1 MKQYTFHPAP
11 NCHPDRQ
18 YAPYNPAAFIPTY
31 PSYNSNNSNNSNN
44 KRHSVQNYTGIY
56 NGFANSDRNGGNKP
70 TRPTSYMPPPSSG
83 QYYQAY
89 RVNARRPSI
98 TTIPPAPTR
107 PPPPPPR
114 QSNPAPNP
122 EAAKSKHLRRLSPLV
137 IPASASPPPIFLK
150 PEPPRMP
157 PPPQQQQQQQQY
169 RPYQVQPP
177 PSNTLP
183 QQHPRPPPPL
193 LRPSPQRP
201 PPRPASAEI
210 ESFLYQNPCMLPPML
225 PSPSTDHH
233 LLPTTANKTPLTVS
247 PLDRPRYSLPP
258 LPSNAAPQLRRSKAS
273 RRASRTSAVVTP
285 RRVSAGP
292 WPLSAEPIVD
302 EAISLVRK
310 FSFEE
315 TRSSATEERKA
326 MLVDVGAPP
335 LRGGSVGGS
344 SWEGGSEQEAVTPLE
359 EDWVG
364 ETPAEYRMQQAD
376 ALRELLGLVLEDEG
390 EVEGVVGEFGYGEI
404 EGGKGEGVVSVG
416 VVGEEEEREMMAR
429 GLGRFSAEAYLAEID
444 EMKGVF
450 V

>member
-1 MKQYTFHPAP
+1 MMKQYTFHPAP

-18 YAPYNPAAFIPTY
+18 YAPYNPAAFIPAYT
-31 PSYNSNNSNNSNN
+31 SYNPNNNNSNN

-56 NGFANSDRNGGNKP
+56 NGFANNDQNGGNKT
-70 TRPTSYMPPPSSG
+70 TRPTSYMPPASNG
-83 QYYQAY
+83 EHYQAY
-89 RVNARRPSI
+89 RVNTRQPSM
-98 TTIPPAPTR
+98 TTIPSAPTR
-107 PPPPPPR
+107 PPPPPPPR
-114 QSNPAPNP
+114 QSNPSQNP
-122 EAAKSKHLRRLSPLV
+122 GPAKSKHLRRLSPLV
-137 IPASASPPPIFLK
+137 IPSSASPPPIFLK

-157 PPPQQQQQQQQY
+157 PPPQQHQY

-177 PSNTLP
+177 PSHPLP
-183 QQHPRPPPPL
+183 QQHPRPPPL
-193 LRPSPQRP
+193 MRPSPQQRP
-201 PPRPASAEI
+201 PPRPAASAEI

-225 PSPSTDHH
+225 PSPT
-233 LLPTTANKTPLTVS
+233 TPLTAT
-247 PLDRPRYSLPP
+247 DDNRPRYSLPP
-258 LPSNAAPQLRRSKAS
+258 LPSNATPQLRRSKAS
-273 RRASRTSAVVTP
+273 RRASRVVTP

-292 WPLSAEPIVD
+292 WPIVD
-302 EAISLVRK
+302 EVSAISLVRK

-326 MLVDVGAPP
+326 LLVDVGPL
-335 LRGGSVGGS
+335 LRGGSEGGS
-344 SWEGGSEQEAVTPLE
+344 TSEEGGSEQEAVTPVDE
-359 EDWVG
+359 VG

-404 EGGKGEGVVSVG
+404 EGGKGEGVVRD
-416 VVGEEEEREMMAR
+416 EEEREMVAR

>member
-1 MKQYTFHPAP
+1 MMKQYTFHPAP

-18 YAPYNPAAFIPTY
+18 YAPYNPAAFIPAYT
-31 PSYNSNNSNNSNN
+31 SYNPNNNNSNN

-56 NGFANSDRNGGNKP
+56 NGFANNDQNGGNKT
-70 TRPTSYMPPPSSG
+70 TRPTSYMPPASNG
-83 QYYQAY
+83 QHYQAY
-89 RVNARRPSI
+89 RINTRQPSM
-98 TTIPPAPTR
+98 TTIPSAPTR
-107 PPPPPPR
+107 PPPPPPPR
-114 QSNPAPNP
+114 QSSPSQNPGP
-122 EAAKSKHLRRLSPLV
+122 AKPKHLRRLSPLV

-157 PPPQQQQQQQQY
+157 PPQQQQQQQQQY

-177 PSNTLP
+177 PSHTLP
-183 QQHPRPPPPL
+183 HHPRPRPL
-193 LRPSPQRP
+193 MRPSPQQRP

-225 PSPSTDHH
+225 PSPT
-233 LLPTTANKTPLTVS
+233 TPLTAA
-247 PLDRPRYSLPP
+247 DDNRPRYSLPP

-273 RRASRTSAVVTP
+273 RRASRVVTP

-326 MLVDVGAPP
+326 LLVDVVPLP
-335 LRGGSVGGS
+335 LRGGSEGGS
-344 SWEGGSEQEAVTPLE
+344 TSEEGGSEQEAVTPVDE
-359 EDWVG
+359 EEEVG
-364 ETPAEYRMQQAD
+364 WETPAEYRMQQAD
-376 ALRELLGLVLEDEG
+376 ALRELLGLVLGDEG
-390 EVEGVVGEFGYGEI
+390 AVEGVVGEFGYLGE
-404 EGGKGEGVVSVG
+404 EGGKGEGVVSFG
-416 VVGEEEEREMMAR
+416 VVRDEEEREMVAR